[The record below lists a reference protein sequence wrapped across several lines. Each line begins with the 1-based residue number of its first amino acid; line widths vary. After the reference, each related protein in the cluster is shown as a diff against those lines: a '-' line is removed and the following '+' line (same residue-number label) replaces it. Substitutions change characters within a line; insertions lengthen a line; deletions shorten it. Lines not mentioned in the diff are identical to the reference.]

1 MKKITLL
8 LLLMPVVAWTQAIKP
23 NLFDV
28 EVGNAYQVVDP
39 RYRYYYSTEN
49 QIYMF
54 KIQKTDLI
62 VQYYDMQTHKETK
75 HHVIPRV
82 MEKKEIEQVLELGDK
97 VYFFYSSYDKPNE
110 TEQLYGQEFDLSSA
124 SLSKPEL
131 ILSVKGKIQRSESQT
146 GANGSVS
153 MNKFKFNYSFDK
165 STLLVWY
172 EKYPEIKSDAK
183 NKDVFGLF
191 VFDDELAK
199 KWGKEIK
206 MPYTEKEMDNFDFQ
220 VDANENV
227 YLLASVNDNAE
238 ILKYNNDEFEELKIS
253 SNDKKLFNPAIVEG
267 SDKNLYLTGL
277 YSGSKNINEIEGI
290 FFNVLDQNGNLGDYR
305 YIKIPKSLIVSNVS
319 EREKNKI
326 EKKESKKGSIKLNLE
341 MGRILVNEN
350 GDLLLTLEEKFVTI
364 HTVTDSKGRIVRVE
378 TTYHLNE
385 EYVIKVNK
393 EGEYLWGFKIPKI
406 QTSRRAYSAI
416 GSKYYYHNNKH
427 YFLFIDHL
435 GNQDLKANDI
445 PKQYIDSNKGL
456 FTAYVIDDETGQ
468 AQRDALFDMT
478 QISYKGKTMK
488 VYNFKLDRI
497 LETPT
502 GFAVEVYKK
511 GKEDVMIHIDY
522 KQ

>member
-62 VQYYDMQTHKETK
+62 VQYYDIQTHKETK
-75 HHVIPRV
+75 HHVIPDI

-305 YIKIPKSLIVSNVS
+305 YIKIPK
-319 EREKNKI
+319 I
-326 EKKESKKGSIKLNLE
+326 ECK
-341 MGRILVNEN
+341 
-350 GDLLLTLEEKFVTI
+350 
-364 HTVTDSKGRIVRVE
+364 
-378 TTYHLNE
+378 
-385 EYVIKVNK
+385 
-393 EGEYLWGFKIPKI
+393 
-406 QTSRRAYSAI
+406 RA
-416 GSKYYYHNNKH
+416 
-427 YFLFIDHL
+427 
-435 GNQDLKANDI
+435 
-445 PKQYIDSNKGL
+445 
-456 FTAYVIDDETGQ
+456 
-468 AQRDALFDMT
+468 
-478 QISYKGKTMK
+478 
-488 VYNFKLDRI
+488 
-497 LETPT
+497 
-502 GFAVEVYKK
+502 
-511 GKEDVMIHIDY
+511 
-522 KQ
+522 

>member
-1 MKKITLL
+1 
-8 LLLMPVVAWTQAIKP
+8 
-23 NLFDV
+23 
-28 EVGNAYQVVDP
+28 
-39 RYRYYYSTEN
+39 
-49 QIYMF
+49 
-54 KIQKTDLI
+54 
-62 VQYYDMQTHKETK
+62 
-75 HHVIPRV
+75 
-82 MEKKEIEQVLELGDK
+82 
-97 VYFFYSSYDKPNE
+97 
-110 TEQLYGQEFDLSSA
+110 LYGQEFDLSSA

-146 GANGSVS
+146 GANGSAS

-165 STLLVWY
+165 STLLVYY
-172 EKYPEIKSDAK
+172 EKYPEFRSDAK

-220 VDANENV
+220 VDANDNV
-227 YLLASVNDNAE
+227 YLLASVNDNTE
-238 ILKYNNDEFEELKIS
+238 ILKYNNGEFEEIKIS
-253 SNDKKLFNPAIVEG
+253 SNERNLFNPSIVEG

-277 YSGSKNINEIEGI
+277 YSSSKNEYAIEGI
-290 FFNVLDQNGNLGDYR
+290 FFNELDQNGNLGDYR
-305 YIKIPKSLIVSNVS
+305 YIKIPKALIVSNIS
-319 EREKNKI
+319 ERAKNKI
-326 EKKESKKGSIKLNLE
+326 DKKEAKKGSIKLDLK

-350 GDLLLTLEEKFVTI
+350 GDLLLTLEEKYFIV
-364 HTVTDSKGRIVRVE
+364 HTVTNSKGQIRTYI
-378 TTYHLNE
+378 TYHINE

-406 QTSRRAYSAI
+406 QTSGRSFSAI

-511 GKEDVMIHIDY
+511 KKEDVMIHIDY